1 MAAAMLLPYGKKLKS
16 MLTEEEYTRL
26 NKLLKDL
33 TSADMSNP
41 IVEAKFGNITPQAL
55 NTQLTL
61 LMSLK
66 HARGFDPT
74 QSFDDYFQKFAK
86 RNHEPVIGLETVDKQ
101 IEVLF
106 KSIPLERQK
115 QLLMCLVDNTEY
127 YNMVTQRLSD
137 AYFAQNM
144 KQIEEV
150 ISEKRND
157 SCDDTNCLLYTSDAA
172 DE

>member
-1 MAAAMLLPYGKKLKS
+1 MPVA
-16 MLTEEEYTRL
+16 
-26 NKLLKDL
+26 
-33 TSADMSNP
+33 
-41 IVEAKFGNITPQAL
+41 
-55 NTQLTL
+55 LTL
-61 LMSLK
+61 
-66 HARGFDPT
+66 HE
-74 QSFDDYFQKFAK
+74 SFDDYFQKFAK

-137 AYFAQNM
+137 AYFSQNM

-157 SCDDTNCLLYTSDAA
+157 SCDDTKERSMPSCSTTAMLTGWQSAHHERQTNLLCRRCRSSARRKGCA
-172 DE
+172 QPPQAGWLRGEAVK